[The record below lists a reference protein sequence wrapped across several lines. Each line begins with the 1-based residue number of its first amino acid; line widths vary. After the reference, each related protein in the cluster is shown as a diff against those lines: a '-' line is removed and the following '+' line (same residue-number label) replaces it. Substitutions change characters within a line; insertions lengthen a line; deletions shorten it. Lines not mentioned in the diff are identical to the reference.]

1 MGDAGRRT
9 APAPLAVK
17 DDRNQLSP
25 LNPGADDPMI
35 RLATIGT
42 SQITH
47 HFAGAVDLVDGIQI
61 SCVYSRDSVRA
72 ASLARELGAACA
84 VSDLR
89 QMLSATDVDAVY
101 VGSPNSVHNEQA
113 SAAIREGKHVLVEK
127 PAVPGAAE
135 WAELVAAAVES
146 GVVLLE
152 GIRNEYDPGIGLV
165 RNVLPRL
172 GTTRRVSLRYQIRSS
187 RYDQVLAGERVNMF
201 DPAMAGG
208 ALMDLGVYCAHAL
221 VSLFGPPQQVLAAS
235 VPVRSG
241 VDGAGAAL
249 AVYPGFVADL
259 SYSKITTSSLPSEI
273 QGEEA
278 TLLIDHIASPRS
290 MTLQHRDGTTEQLT
304 LDDPQHTL
312 VDEVRRFVHLIE
324 SGDDPAQDH
333 ERTHQTLLLMDAIRA
348 NP

>member
-1 MGDAGRRT
+1 
-9 APAPLAVK
+9 
-17 DDRNQLSP
+17 
-25 LNPGADDPMI
+25 MI

-42 SQITH
+42 SKITN
-47 HFAGAVDLVDGIQI
+47 HFARAVDLVDGIRI
-61 SCVYSRDSVRA
+61 SCVYSRDSTRA
-72 ASLARELGAACA
+72 ASLARELGAASA

-89 QMLSATDVDAVY
+89 QMLSATDIDAVY
-101 VGSPNSVHNEQA
+101 VGSPNSVHHEQA
-113 SAAIREGKHVLVEK
+113 LAAIQAGKHVLVEK
-127 PAVPGAAE
+127 PAVPGATA
-135 WAELVAAAVES
+135 WVELVAAAAES

-172 GTTRRVSLRYQIRSS
+172 GTIRRASLRYQSRSS
-187 RYDQVLAGERVNMF
+187 RYDRVLAGERVNMF

-221 VSLFGPPQQVLAAS
+221 ISLFGPPERVLPAT
-235 VPVRSG
+235 VPVLSG

-259 SYSKITTSSLPSEI
+259 SYSKITTSLLPSEI

-290 MTLQHRDGTTEQLT
+290 MTLQHREGTSEQLT

-312 VDEVRRFVHLIE
+312 IDEVRRFVQLIE

-333 ERTHQTLLLMDAIRA
+333 ERTHQTLLLMEAIRA
-348 NP
+348 DL